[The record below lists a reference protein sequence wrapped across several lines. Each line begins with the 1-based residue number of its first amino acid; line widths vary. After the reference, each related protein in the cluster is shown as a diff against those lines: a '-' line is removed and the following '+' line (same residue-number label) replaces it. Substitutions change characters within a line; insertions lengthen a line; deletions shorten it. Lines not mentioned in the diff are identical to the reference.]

1 MCLFTII
8 YRGFRVP
15 EAELKQRN
23 CIAPVFSLIIDY
35 LVFTLFWFY
44 RQKAK

>member
-1 MCLFTII
+1 MKRLFS
-8 YRGFRVP
+8 VP

-23 CIAPVFSLIIDY
+23 CIAPNFSLIIDY
-35 LVFTLFWFY
+35 LSFTFFWFY